1 MKAEYDFS
9 KGERGKHADAVFR
22 TPIYLEKDV
31 NEFMQHLADVK
42 EKDVGELVNELLRH
56 NIQLINPVKHQVF
69 SHHSKFLFTYFVRCH
84 LSMIAEA

>member
-9 KGERGKHADAVFR
+9 KGERGKFYNADAVFR

-31 NEFMQHLADVK
+31 NEFIQHLANVK

-56 NIQLINPVKHQVF
+56 NIQLIQ
-69 SHHSKFLFTYFVRCH
+69 S
-84 LSMIAEA
+84 IQ